1 MGAISVRVMCPLL
14 IFTETDRKQSL
25 SVFHIPFRIHESFD
39 PEIRDKDYYEHTA
52 QIIIMTEIIVSYQTK
67 NKL

>member
-25 SVFHIPFRIHESFD
+25 SVFHVTFHIYENFA
-39 PEIRDKDYYEHTA
+39 PEIRDKN
-52 QIIIMTEIIVSYQTK
+52 IMNALRS
-67 NKL
+67 L